1 MAGGACAKG
10 ERGRFWAG
18 FLPVRYFCHVP
29 ERATNKELQPA
40 PTQACHCTTAWYC
53 RAMKLAIIVPVL
65 NEGAALAVRLQA
77 LQTLRARGAQVVVVD
92 GGDGSNGSNPEQIGP
107 LADLVLQAP
116 RGRAAQMN
124 AGAWALCQIAP
135 QITPQPDALLFLH
148 ADTQL
153 PPDADGLIAAALQ
166 HHAWGRFDVHIEGQS
181 PWLPLVAA
189 LMNLRSRLSGMATG
203 DQALFVRRRV
213 FEKLGGFAPLPLM
226 EDLEICQRLK
236 TVSAPACLKA
246 RVTTSGR
253 RWDQHG
259 AWRVITLMWRLRA
272 AWYAAGR
279 QDAVRNAGQGSGLRA
294 ALAHALALR
303 YGYQPRAGAAVAV
316 LAKAPVPGLAKT
328 RLIPALRPDGTA
340 LGPQGAARAQRGF
353 TLRTLRT
360 AAQAST
366 GAVTLWCTPTLQHRF
381 FRALQRRWGVVCAVQ
396 PEGDIG
402 VRMGAAMAAHFGPS
416 GAELPAESS
425 AKSGVLPLL
434 IVGTDCPAFAPAHLQ
449 QAADALQNYDAVL
462 VPAEDGGYV
471 LLGVRKALP
480 GVFEGVEWSTSQVM
494 AQTRLR
500 LQALGA
506 SWVELPTLWDVDTPE
521 DWQRFQPAI
530 QALRISR
537 PHTIDR

>member
-1 MAGGACAKG
+1 
-10 ERGRFWAG
+10 
-18 FLPVRYFCHVP
+18 
-29 ERATNKELQPA
+29 
-40 PTQACHCTTAWYC
+40 
-53 RAMKLAIIVPVL
+53 MKLAIIVPVL

-92 GGDGSNGSNPEQIGP
+92 GGGSDGSSALAAKLADSHSEQIGS
-107 LADLVLQAP
+107 LVDLVLQAP

-124 AGAWALCQIAP
+124 AGVWALCQIAP
-135 QITPQPDALLFLH
+135 QVLPPVDTLLFLH

-153 PPDADGLIAAALQ
+153 PPDADMLIAAALQ

-181 PWLPLVAA
+181 AWLPLVAA
-189 LMNLRSRLSGMATG
+189 LMNLRSRLSGLATG

-213 FEKLGGFAPLPLM
+213 FEALGGFAPLPLM

-259 AWRVITLMWRLRA
+259 AWHVITLMWRLRA

-279 QDAVRNAGQGSGLRA
+279 MDAGAVARQSGREGVVAGAVQGGGQRA
-294 ALAHALALR
+294 ALAHDLALR

-328 RLIPALRPDGTA
+328 RLIPALRPDGTV
-340 LGPQGAARAQRGF
+340 LGPQGAARVQRGF
-353 TLRTLRT
+353 TLRILRT

-366 GAVTLWCTPTLQHRF
+366 GAVTLWCAPTLQHRF

-402 VRMGAAMAAHFGPS
+402 LRMGAAMAAHFGPS
-416 GAELPAESS
+416 DAELPAEPS

-434 IVGTDCPAFAPAHLQ
+434 IVGTDCPVFTPAHLQ
-449 QAADALQNYDAVL
+449 QAADALQTHDAVL

-471 LLGVRKALP
+471 LLGVRKPLH

-494 AQTRLR
+494 AQTRIR

-506 SWVELPTLWDVDTPE
+506 SWVELPTLWDVDTPQ

>member
-1 MAGGACAKG
+1 
-10 ERGRFWAG
+10 
-18 FLPVRYFCHVP
+18 
-29 ERATNKELQPA
+29 
-40 PTQACHCTTAWYC
+40 
-53 RAMKLAIIVPVL
+53 MKLAIIVPVF

-92 GGDGSNGSNPEQIGP
+92 GGDGSNPEQIGLLADKNLEQIGP

-116 RGRAAQMN
+116 LGRAAQMN
-124 AGAWALCQIAP
+124 AGVWALCQIAP

-166 HHAWGRFDVHIEGQS
+166 HHAWGRFDVHIQGQS
-181 PWLPLVAA
+181 AWLPLVAA

-226 EDLEICQRLK
+226 EDLEICQRLQG
-236 TVSAPACLKA
+236 VSAPACLKE

-253 RWDQHG
+253 RWDEHG
-259 AWRVITLMWRLRA
+259 AWRVIALMWRLRA
-272 AWYAAGR
+272 AWYAANR
-279 QDAVRNAGQGSGLRA
+279 NDARRSRADKPSGSDKQSSASGGGQSA
-294 ALAHALALR
+294 ALAHTLALR
-303 YGYQPRAGAAVAV
+303 YGYQPRAGAAVAI
-316 LAKAPVPGLAKT
+316 LAKAPVAGLAKT
-328 RLIPALRPDGTA
+328 RLIPALNPDGTA
-340 LGPQGAARAQRGF
+340 LGPKGAARAQRQF
-353 TLRTLRT
+353 TLRTLQT

-366 GAVTLWCTPTLQHRF
+366 GAITLWCTPTAQHRF
-381 FRALQRRWGVVCAVQ
+381 FRALQRRWGVLCAVQ

-402 VRMGAAMAAHFGPS
+402 QRMGAAMVAHFGLS
-416 GAELPAESS
+416 KAESAGGS
-425 AKSGVLPLL
+425 LAKPKLLPLV
-434 IVGTDCPAFAPAHLQ
+434 IVGTDCPAFTPAHLQ
-449 QAADALQNYDAVL
+449 QAADALQSHDAVL
-462 VPAEDGGYV
+462 IPAADGGFV
-471 LLGVRKALP
+471 LLGMRKALP

-506 SWVELPTLWDVDTPE
+506 SWLELPALWDVDTPE
-521 DWQRFQPAI
+521 DWQRFQLEFNWPEI
-530 QALRISR
+530 QALRISL